1 MRRIPWLVLL
11 TLLALLTFRLAVL
24 LEPLSGLLPG
34 CPFKR
39 LTGLAC
45 ATCGLT
51 RCVLALGRWD
61 WLAAFHWHPAAA
73 VAVALLPIAAMWD
86 ARRAW
91 RGAPYPALPD
101 SKAVRLSAWII
112 LFSVWALQVA
122 RGI

>member
-1 MRRIPWLVLL
+1 MRRIPWLALL
-11 TLLALLTFRLAVL
+11 TLLAVVGFRLAVL
-24 LEPLSGLLPG
+24 LEPLAGLLPG
-34 CPFKR
+34 CAFKR

-61 WLAAFHWHPAAA
+61 WSAAFRWHPAAA
-73 VAVALLPIAAMWD
+73 VAMALLPVAAVWD

-101 SKAVRLSAWII
+101 SKAFRLSAWII
-112 LFSVWALQVA
+112 LFSVWALQVV